1 MGPNIWNS
9 LPVFWKATEGLNTY
23 KQNEKTFSWQNEK
36 NESDIYRYFLLLFV
50 IYYYYYYFIIIIII
64 IVIII
69 IIIFIFIVIIIIFI
83 IITIIIDIYY
93 YHQCYYYYF
102 CYGYLLL
109 SLNSFLLS
117 LILRTLLL
125 SLQNK
130 LSSKSEYPFNKVL
143 FSFLFFKGT
152 EMEIKLHSFFVLSL
166 ASHLMFVFW
175 FY

>member
-1 MGPNIWNS
+1 MKK
-9 LPVFWKATEGLNTY
+9 LFLDRTKKMKV
-23 KQNEKTFSWQNEK
+23 
-36 NESDIYRYFLLLFV
+36 IYIDTSYYYLLFT
-50 IYYYYYYFIIIIII
+50 IIIIFIIIIIIII
-64 IVIII
+64 IVIMII
-69 IIIFIFIVIIIIFI
+69 LIVIVIMIIFI

-175 FY
+175 FYQSL